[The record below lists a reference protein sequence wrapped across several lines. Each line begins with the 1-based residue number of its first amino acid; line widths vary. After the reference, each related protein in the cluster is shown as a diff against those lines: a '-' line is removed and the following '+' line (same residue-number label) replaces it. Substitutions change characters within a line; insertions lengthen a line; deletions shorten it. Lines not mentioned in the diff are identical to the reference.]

1 MVKNPPA
8 SAGDTRDAGSIP
20 GVGRSPGE
28 GNGNPLQHSCLGDPT
43 DRGAWRTAVHGAEK
57 VRHKGATEHAVQ
69 ALGHS
74 KRPPTQPP
82 LVVKCR
88 SPLAASAV
96 SSVQRPAPGP
106 FWLPSREEGRGLYGD
121 ARNYFW
127 REESPPPQPPPPGGN
142 GSVIY
147 GPWPFPECKSRPP
160 GLLPESSLT
169 GAGLAEAGTQKL
181 LCPRA
186 GVSACWLAHPGGGLS
201 LVTTLPAGHGARL
214 GDHDDSPQLP

>member
-8 SAGDTRDAGSIP
+8 SAGDTRDADSIP

-43 DRGAWRTAVHGAEK
+43 DRGAWRTAVHGVEK
-57 VRHKGATEHAVQ
+57 VRPKGATEHAVQ

-74 KRPPTQPP
+74 TRPPTQPP
-82 LVVKCR
+82 SVVKCR
-88 SPLAASAV
+88 SPPAASAV
-96 SSVQRPAPGP
+96 SSVQRPAPGL

-127 REESPPPQPPPPGGN
+127 REESPPAPALGGN

-147 GPWPFPECKSRPP
+147 GPWSFSEHKSRPP
-160 GLLPESSLT
+160 GLLPKSSLM

-186 GVSACWLAHPGGGLS
+186 GVSAYWLNHPGGGLS

-214 GDHDDSPQLP
+214 GDHDSPQLP